1 MQREDPSPAAGRAT
15 GDFIWR
21 DVREARLR
29 SMIDQHG
36 DFVTRVLRDARTP
49 SADIDDQVQL
59 TFIVAARRL
68 DDVRAGCEKAFLFRI
83 AMNHASHAVR
93 TLRRRREESG
103 VDDLERVEPAA
114 NPEELTHVKRMR
126 KSVDQILDRMDARA
140 RDVFVL
146 HAFEELNTSEIATL
160 LGIPTGTV
168 ASRLRRARA
177 DFRSRASE
185 LGDDT

>member
-1 MQREDPSPAAGRAT
+1 
-15 GDFIWR
+15 
-21 DVREARLR
+21 
-29 SMIDQHG
+29 MIDEHH

-49 SADIDDQVQL
+49 PAEIDDQVQL
-59 TFIVAARRL
+59 TFIVASRRL
-68 DDVRAGCEKAFLFRI
+68 DDVRAGCEKSFLFRV

-93 TLRRRREESG
+93 TLRRRREVSD
-103 VDDLERVEPAA
+103 VADLERAEPAA
-114 NPEELTHVKRMR
+114 NPEELAHLKRMR
-126 KSVDQILDRMDARA
+126 KAVDQILDEMDARA

-146 HAFEELNTSEIATL
+146 HAFEELNATEIATL

-185 LGDDT
+185 LGDDLTREIT